1 MGLVD
6 GWRVA
11 QLAELIWDDP
21 QGGPDAMPVV
31 PLVDEGVP
39 CVALSYDLLARADA
53 LTRSGT
59 ATATITDPD
68 LARGAATV
76 RCAVRVRRSD
86 DLDGEHFETSTLL
99 LQELAKHPPSRRRL
113 DSILL
118 RREHWWFLPRVLLRL
133 EPLDEPVPI
142 APATAV
148 LGHREDGVLRV
159 STLDGW
165 ERDGE
170 LVRIERTARTEMG
183 GAPHGPAVLLDH
195 GAEPPDLERRWG
207 SRTFGTLDGDRLL
220 VEREDRWGRSDR
232 TPTLMQ
238 RVLDERRLERACR
251 AGLRASG
258 GAA

>member
-1 MGLVD
+1 V
-6 GWRVA
+6 R
-11 QLAELIWDDP
+11 
-21 QGGPDAMPVV
+21 
-31 PLVDEGVP
+31 
-39 CVALSYDLLARADA
+39 ALSYDLLARADA
-53 LTRSGT
+53 LTRAGT
-59 ATATITDPD
+59 AIATITDPY
-68 LARGAATV
+68 LARGATTV
-76 RCAVRVRRSD
+76 RCAVRVHRTD
-86 DLDGEHFETSTLL
+86 DLDGERFETSTLL

-113 DSILL
+113 DSIIL

-142 APATAV
+142 DPATAV

-170 LVRIERTARTEMG
+170 LVRIERTARTEMST
-183 GAPHGPAVLLDH
+183 APHGPAVLLDH

-232 TPTLMQ
+232 TPTLIQ
-238 RVLDERRLERACR
+238 RVRDEWGLERACR

-258 GAA
+258 GAP